1 MSRLE
6 CSVLFCMTKPL
17 SARMLYIFIFFDR
30 ASTILAYVFV
40 KISRNMSF
48 SVSLSANILH

>member
-1 MSRLE
+1 
-6 CSVLFCMTKPL
+6 MTKPL